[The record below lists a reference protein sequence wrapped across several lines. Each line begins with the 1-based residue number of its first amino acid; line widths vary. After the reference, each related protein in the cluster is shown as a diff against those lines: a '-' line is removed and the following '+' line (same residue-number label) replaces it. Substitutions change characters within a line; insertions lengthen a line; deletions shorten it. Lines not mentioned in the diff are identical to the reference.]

1 MVEGK
6 YNSVYKKDN
15 IRQVRRTLKMTQKEF
30 LEYFLMKENGKT
42 AMSVATLSNLES
54 KGGDRLNEVIS
65 AVSGRLQLD
74 SMMFSLE
81 PQEFLQNLETCLNSH
96 QADED
101 LFYKSEKKGN
111 ISQLVNRLTMYFA
124 DEILEGRLKRGD
136 QIESD
141 RELAKKLNVGRSA
154 VREALKVLDVLGMI
168 DIRLGQGTYI
178 TSRETNF
185 FSVPLSWSLFLDGAQ
200 VKSIL
205 QVRGALELRAV
216 QLAAQCE
223 DKNKLDKLT
232 DIYYRMQKTFQE
244 SKDTDNLQHALQE
257 TLNADIEFHT
267 CIAEC
272 SGNPI
277 ILSMLTTIRNF
288 LKRVSGTGMVDA
300 EQLQAVVEEH
310 QKLYGAIISGNVDAA
325 THTMTKHLAA
335 SMARYK
341 I

>member
-1 MVEGK
+1 
-6 YNSVYKKDN
+6 
-15 IRQVRRTLKMTQKEF
+15 
-30 LEYFLMKENGKT
+30 
-42 AMSVATLSNLES
+42 
-54 KGGDRLNEVIS
+54 
-65 AVSGRLQLD
+65 
-74 SMMFSLE
+74 MMFSLE

-185 FSVPLSWSLFLDGAQ
+185 FSVPLSWSLFLDGTQ

-325 THTMTKHLAA
+325 TQTMTKHLAA

>member
-185 FSVPLSWSLFLDGAQ
+185 FSVPLSWSLFLDGTQ

-223 DKNKLDKLT
+223 DENKLDKLT

-325 THTMTKHLAA
+325 TQTMMKHLAA

>member
-244 SKDTDNLQHALQE
+244 SKDSDNLQHALQE
-257 TLNADIEFHT
+257 TLDADIEFHT

-310 QKLYGAIISGNVDAA
+310 QKLYGAIISSNVEAA
-325 THTMTKHLAA
+325 TETMMKHLAA

>member
-96 QADED
+96 QVDED

-185 FSVPLSWSLFLDGAQ
+185 FSVPLSWSLFLDGTQ

-325 THTMTKHLAA
+325 TQTMMKHLAA

>member
-310 QKLYGAIISGNVDAA
+310 QKLYGAIISGNAEAA
-325 THTMTKHLAA
+325 TETMMKHLAA

>member
-185 FSVPLSWSLFLDGAQ
+185 FSVPLSWSLFLDGTQ

-310 QKLYGAIISGNVDAA
+310 QKLYGAIISRNVDAA
-325 THTMTKHLAA
+325 TQTMTKHLAA

>member
-30 LEYFLMKENGKT
+30 LEYFLMKENGKM

-185 FSVPLSWSLFLDGAQ
+185 FSVPLSWSLFLDGTQ

-325 THTMTKHLAA
+325 TQTMMKHLAA

>member
-42 AMSVATLSNLES
+42 SMSVATLSNLES

-325 THTMTKHLAA
+325 TQTMMKHLAA

>member
-185 FSVPLSWSLFLDGAQ
+185 FSAPLSWSLFLDDTQ

-325 THTMTKHLAA
+325 TQTMTKHLAA